1 MTEIISFR
9 IDRNQLI
16 NQYHTKLLTQKGKA
30 FQISNLININQY
42 DFIKIQNARVLELYI
57 EELNYKRIRS
67 RQMGLKQRETCQDQN
82 SNYNYIRELHHLLIQ
97 RRCNFE
103 TVYEDLLFL
112 QRELNQ
118 DNYINSEVLN
128 NMEQII
134 HLKWHGEYGQNQRK
148 LGKWVATWSGEA
160 LQNVGGYYKDGL
172 KEGLWK
178 EPIKNYQSNAQV
190 FESGGYFHN
199 QKCGRWNFIQNNETI
214 GGGSYNQQAQ
224 KNGKWTELQ
233 EGFSDDL
240 QVTWKGE
247 YKIGIKVGIWD
258 ILYENSKIG
267 GGSFGDGQGI
277 KQGNWVE
284 IWKGFYYFSQVT
296 ENGEYKNGKK
306 FGRWDIWYK
315 DIENNTITKI
325 GGGSY
330 DEGGNKSANWVEIS
344 DGFCEDSQVIYH
356 GEYQNGKKI
365 GKWDIW
371 YKKEYGDLENTR
383 MQKIIYKKCITIQ
396 KYVCFKVVVDHMMN
410 KAISKVVGLNQRM
423 VFVKIL
429 KQFRMGNIKMEKKL
443 VDGIFG
449 IEKMMKTLKCK
460 KQYISAYTNTF
471 MCESGGGQYDEEGN
485 GIKFGKWVEIS
496 DGFYDS
502 SQVTWDGDYKNN
514 KKIGKWDIWYE
525 NSKIGGGSY
534 DELGQEIKLGYW
546 VEVSEGFKYDQQV
559 TWDGEYKNGKKFG
572 RWDLWYKDID
582 SNKITKIGDASYDEL
597 GQETKLG
604 NWAKVSEGFNN
615 DSQITKK
622 GEYKIDKNFDIWMIR
637 ENKVKEIDYE
647 K

>member
-1 MTEIISFR
+1 MISLR
-9 IDRNQLI
+9 SKMPEYSNSILRNQI
-16 NQYHTKLLTQKGKA
+16 IKEQEVDKWDQNKGRLVKT
-30 FQISNLININQY
+30 
-42 DFIKIQNARVLELYI
+42 KIQITITQE
-57 EELNYKRIRS
+57 
-67 RQMGLKQRETCQDQN
+67 
-82 SNYNYIRELHHLLIQ
+82 NYIIYSSKEGVILRQ
-97 RRCNFE
+97 
-103 TVYEDLLFL
+103 
-112 QRELNQ
+112 ELNQ

-172 KEGLWK
+172 KEALWK

-199 QKCGRWNFIQNNETI
+199 QKYGRWNFIQNNETI

-330 DEGGNKSANWVEIS
+330 DEGGNKSANWVEIL

-383 MQKIIYKKCITIQ
+383 I
-396 KYVCFKVVVDHMMN
+396 
-410 KAISKVVGLNQRM
+410 KVVGLNQRM

-429 KQFRMGNIKMEKKL
+429 KQFRMGNIKMEKK
-443 VDGIFG
+443 FG
-449 IEKMMKTLKCK
+449 R
-460 KQYISAYTNTF
+460 
-471 MCESGGGQYDEEGN
+471 
-485 GIKFGKWVEIS
+485 
-496 DGFYDS
+496 
-502 SQVTWDGDYKNN
+502 
-514 KKIGKWDIWYE
+514 WDIWY
-525 NSKIGGGSY
+525 
-534 DELGQEIKLGYW
+534 
-546 VEVSEGFKYDQQV
+546 
-559 TWDGEYKNGKKFG
+559 
-572 RWDLWYKDID
+572 KDIE
-582 SNKITKIGDASYDEL
+582 SNKITKMQKYDIKRSKQQSMCLKSGDASYDEL

-622 GEYKIDKNFDIWMIR
+622 GEYKIAQNFDIWMIR
-637 ENKVKEIDYE
+637 EKKVKEIDYE